1 MKRFRTPANIRW
13 LLVLYLVVSST
24 SAATA
29 QCPAGSIINGTGSIT
44 NGQTT
49 CITSGVSSDVQL
61 NNGAT
66 MVIISGGNYTGNLS
80 SNNGSSIQVQA
91 GGQLS
96 PNQANSFSA
105 SLTNNGIVVFNSI
118 SLSSGAAITN
128 SGSFTWAGSWN
139 QNSAITVTNTA
150 CGTMNYSQGTG
161 LGNSG
166 VIVNDGVLNF
176 SQGFT
181 MNNGTT
187 LNNRG
192 RVNVNGD
199 INLAGTFYNQNV
211 AVFRGSNNTISSNNI
226 GDSLVNLGKITI
238 SGGATSS
245 IRTRNEG
252 LIWVGGSYTINGN
265 TFNINNTTAQLRIGG
280 AFSNNGTITGN
291 GSLHVA
297 AGIVNNQSIS
307 GYGGGLQR
315 LTVNKNSPDVPGTTS
330 NLSFN
335 TGLAT
340 SDTGTYNPPL
350 DNPASCTVLPVKLS
364 SLQAVYNSGRVQL
377 NWLAYAQ
384 SDVRSFTIEYSQD
397 GRSFTKAGE
406 LAASGTNDH
415 TTPYVYMHMPAL
427 SGTLFYR
434 VRETTLDGNMYYSN
448 MVVVKTGNT
457 FLAGTD
463 VFPNPFTETL
473 QISMQLEKT
482 GMIQVALYDAGGR
495 LVRRSQQTGLVGRNT
510 IVMGN
515 LSALLPGVYL
525 LQIKAG
531 EHIVFEKLTK

>member
-1 MKRFRTPANIRW
+1 MTRFRTPANIRW
-13 LLVLYLVVSST
+13 LLVMHLVALST
-24 SAATA
+24 RTATA
-29 QCPAGSIINGTGSIT
+29 QCPAGSIINGTGTIT

-49 CITSGVSSDVQL
+49 CITSGVSTDVQL
-61 NNGAT
+61 NNGSV

-80 SNNGSSIQVQA
+80 SNNGASIQVQP
-91 GGQLS
+91 GGQLA

-105 SLTNNGIVVFNSI
+105 SLTNNGIVVFNNI
-118 SLSSGAAITN
+118 SLSGGAAITN

-161 LGNSG
+161 LGSNG

-181 MNNGTT
+181 MNNGTI

-192 RVNVNGD
+192 RVNVTGD
-199 INLAGTFYNQNV
+199 INLAGTFYNQHI
-211 AVFRGSNNTISSNNI
+211 AVFRGSNNNISSNSTS
-226 GDSLVNLGKITI
+226 DSLVNLGKITVTGSI
-238 SGGATSS
+238 TTS
-245 IRTRNEG
+245 IATRNDG
-252 LIWVGGSYTINGN
+252 LMVVNGSYTINGGVYR
-265 TFNINNTTAQLRIGG
+265 INNTTAQLRIGG
-280 AFSNNGTITGN
+280 SFSNNGQVRGN
-291 GSLHVA
+291 GGLHI
-297 AGIVNNQSIS
+297 GGSISNNQTIA
-307 GYGGGLQR
+307 GFGGGLQR
-315 LTVNKNSPDVPGTTS
+315 LTVNKNSPDVPGTTN
-330 NLSFN
+330 NLNFN
-335 TGLAT
+335 TGLAAG
-340 SDTGTYNPPL
+340 DTGTYNPPF
-350 DNPASCTVLPVKLS
+350 DNPASCAVLPVRFS
-364 SLQAVYNSGRVQL
+364 SLQAAYNNGQVQL
-377 NWLAYAQ
+377 NWLAYGQ
-384 SDVRSFTIEYSQD
+384 SATGSFTIEYSQD

-406 LAASGTNDH
+406 LAATGTNDH
-415 TTPYVYMHMPAL
+415 TTPYVYKHMPAL

-434 VRETTLDGNMYYSN
+434 VRETTPDGTMYYSN

-482 GMIQVALYDAGGR
+482 GMIQVALYDASGR
-495 LVRRSQQTGLVGRNT
+495 LVRRSHQTGVVGRNT

-531 EHIVFEKLTK
+531 EHISFEKLTK